1 MFGLHYNTVIVLIGG
16 GLLCAST
23 GLVGCFATLR
33 RRALTGDALAHAAFP
48 GICLAFLI
56 WGDRSLPALLL
67 GAFVVGLLGVG
78 VISLLRAG
86 TRVREDSAIGIV
98 LSVAF
103 GVGIVLKVGIQ
114 NRTGGGNKA
123 GLDSFIFGQIASM
136 TAQDVY
142 LIAGLA
148 LLSLVLIGVLYK
160 ECKLVVFDAAFAQAQ
175 GWPALALDLLLMGL
189 LTLTVVVALR
199 VAGIVMASALLI
211 VPCVTAR
218 FWTDRFSYV
227 LLLAML
233 CGLAMGLVGVGVSA
247 QYAVPTGPVI
257 VLVGAALFLLS
268 LILAPRRGLVGRW
281 LAEWRF
287 RKELNERKLL
297 GILYNFAEPALP
309 DVKPVLLAELLAQR
323 SWSRRQLRELL
334 RDLERAGLV
343 AQTGGACHLTAA
355 GLQRAATVARGQ
367 RLWHLFLNEYA
378 DLASGTGIMATESVE
393 TLLPPN
399 IVQELRAKLQASGR
413 MPAETA

>member
-1 MFGLHYNTVIVLIGG
+1 MLGLHYNTVIVLIGG
-16 GLLCAST
+16 GLLCTST
-23 GLVGCFATLR
+23 GLVGCFAVLR

-48 GICLAFLI
+48 GACLAFLI
-56 WGDRSLPALLL
+56 WGDRSVPALML
-67 GAFVVGLLGVG
+67 GAFIVGLLGVG
-78 VISLLRAG
+78 VISLLRHG

-114 NRTGGGNKA
+114 NRVGGGNRA
-123 GLDSFIFGQIASM
+123 GLDRFMFGQIASM

-142 LIAGLA
+142 LLAGLA
-148 LLSLVLIGVLYK
+148 LFALVLIGLLYK

-189 LTLTVVVALR
+189 LTLTVVLALR
-199 VAGIVMASALLI
+199 VAGVVLASALLI
-211 VPCVTAR
+211 IPCVTAR
-218 FWTDRFSYV
+218 FWTDRFSHV

-233 CGLAMGLVGVGVSA
+233 CGLLMGLTGAGISA

-257 VLVGAALFLLS
+257 VLVGAAFFVLS

-287 RKELNERKLL
+287 RRELNERKLL
-297 GILYNFAEPALP
+297 GILYDDAEPALP
-309 DVKPVLLAELLAQR
+309 DLKPVPLTEILAQR

-343 AQTGGACHLTAA
+343 RHTADACELTAA
-355 GLQRAATVARGQ
+355 GLRRAATVARGQ
-367 RLWHLFLNEYA
+367 RLWRLFLNEYA

-393 TLLPPN
+393 ALLPPG
-399 IVQELRAKLQASGR
+399 IVQELRAKLQATGR